1 MRFNDGY
8 FTEGV
13 FVNDAKTSIEAIFRH
28 EDGTLENVLVKVD
41 IEDEVY
47 KKLLD
52 SLTLDDIN
60 TLTQTRIE
68 RQREDFTNYMIAVAK
83 NNGMMY
89 DADQAQR
96 EARSKLNA
104 DFFFTEPTDDF
115 AKDLLF
121 NIKIKCFEMEK
132 VTSST
137 NRDLKKALRQA
148 KTPFDVLYVT
158 GKLVNE

>member
-1 MRFNDGY
+1 MRFTDGT
-8 FTEGV
+8 FVSGT
-13 FVNDAKTSIEAIFRH
+13 FVNDAKTSIEALFKHQDETI
-28 EDGTLENVLVKVD
+28 ESTLVQVD

-47 KKLLD
+47 KKLIADISLD
-52 SLTLDDIN
+52 SIAAATEQKHDTARAAMQAFLYQAAAN
-60 TLTQTRIE
+60 AG
-68 RQREDFTNYMIAVAK
+68 MI
-83 NNGMMY
+83 Y
-89 DADQAQR
+89 DPDESSR
-96 EARSKLNA
+96 EARAKLNA
-104 DFFFTEPTDDF
+104 DFFFTEPSDDF

-148 KTPFDVLYVT
+148 KTAFDVLYIT

>member
-1 MRFNDGY
+1 MRFDDGF

-13 FVNDAKTSIEAIFRH
+13 FVNDAKSSVEAVFKH
-28 EDGTLENVLVKVD
+28 NDGSLESVLIKVD
-41 IEDEVY
+41 LEDETY
-47 KKLLD
+47 QKLMKD
-52 SLTLDDIN
+52 LTIDDIN
-60 TLTQTRIE
+60 NLTQNNNQ
-68 RQREDFTNYMIAVAK
+68 RQREDFNKYMLALAQS
-83 NNGMMY
+83 NGMMY
-89 DADQAQR
+89 DADEAQR
-96 EARSKLNA
+96 AARSKIDAN
-104 DFFFTEPTDDF
+104 FFFTEPTDDF

-148 KTPFDVLYVT
+148 KTAFDVLYIT

>member
-1 MRFNDGY
+1 MRFNDGV

-13 FVNDAKTSIEAIFRH
+13 FVNDAKSAIEAVFRH
-28 EDGTLENVLVKVD
+28 DDGTLEAVLIKVD
-41 IEDEVY
+41 LEDEVY
-47 KKLLD
+47 LKLMKD
-52 SLTLDDIN
+52 LTIDDISK
-60 TLTQTRIE
+60 LTQSKFE
-68 RQREDFTNYMIAVAK
+68 REREDFNKYMLALATG
-83 NNGMMY
+83 NGMMY
-89 DADQAQR
+89 DADEAQR
-96 EARSKLNA
+96 AARSKIDAN
-104 DFFFTEPTDDF
+104 FFFTEPTDDF

-148 KTPFDVLYVT
+148 KTAFDVLYIT

>member
-1 MRFNDGY
+1 MRFTDGV

-13 FVNDAKTSIEAIFRH
+13 FANDAKTSIEAVFRH
-28 EDGTLENVLVKVD
+28 EDGTLEQVLVKVD
-41 IEDEVY
+41 LEDEIY
-47 KKLLD
+47 KKLMTDLTIED
-52 SLTLDDIN
+52 INNLTLN
-60 TLTQTRIE
+60 NIE
-68 RQREDFTNYMIAVAK
+68 RQRKDFETFMFNMAQ
-83 NNGMMY
+83 GRGLMY
-89 DADQAQR
+89 NADEEQR
-96 EARSKLNA
+96 IARSKINA
-104 DFFFTEPTDDF
+104 DFFFTEPADDF

-148 KTPFDVLYVT
+148 KTAFDVLYIT